1 MIAPQAHAKGLE
13 IDDTACRPDVIA
25 IADRAKVEQII
36 INLVS
41 NAVKFTAPGGTVTLS
56 CENVDARCAAVVV
69 RDTGVGIPGD
79 QLEAIFEPFVQVGR
93 TLTANREG
101 TGLGLAISRDLAQA
115 MRGDITVTSTLDVG
129 SKFTLVLPRADT
141 A

>member
-1 MIAPQAHAKGLE
+1 
-13 IDDTACRPDVIA
+13 
-25 IADRAKVEQII
+25 
-36 INLVS
+36 
-41 NAVKFTAPGGTVTLS
+41 
-56 CENVDARCAAVVV
+56 
-69 RDTGVGIPGD
+69 
-79 QLEAIFEPFVQVGR
+79 VGR